1 MKYKSV
7 YCKKDYLFSFEDIPF
22 KFIKGEKYVV
32 IPCNKGPKI
41 LSKHDVMGE
50 SERGVIVIHSNSKQI
65 LVSPVFTMAEF
76 YDIFEYGGKIIRFLR
91 KIKDKLFTCII
102 IDLYKKR
109 CFLNFDNHMHNEIVI
124 EYRKN
129 IVHYKVYSFANK
141 VIRLGTYRKEKYIF
155 GGK

>member
-7 YCKKDYLFSFEDIPF
+7 YCKRNLLFSFEDMPF
-22 KFIKGEKYVV
+22 EFIKGEKYEV
-32 IPCNKGPKI
+32 IPCNRGPKI

-50 SERGVIVIHSNSKQI
+50 SERSVIVIHSNSKQI
-65 LVSPVFTMAEF
+65 LVNTVFTMAEF

-91 KIKDKLFTCII
+91 KIKDKLIRYAI
-102 IDLYKKR
+102 IDLYKRDRYENPDKYT
-109 CFLNFDNHMHNEIVI
+109 CNEIAI

-129 IVHYKVYSFANK
+129 IVCYKVYSFANK
-141 VIRLGTYRKEKYIF
+141 VVRVGTYRKEKYIF